1 MSTPES
7 LEDAG
12 RAGPSSSA
20 PCSAMNTEPSAVPIV
35 PSHSRADLAL
45 SEDSL
50 APVFVECLLCDPDCV
65 GGTRGEKDSPHHHQ
79 KKKWL
84 NLSLSDLALGDSEA
98 RESEHKGKRDW
109 EEESDCWGGRWVRTA
124 FSAEAKGEWSLWV
137 RVRDK

>member
-12 RAGPSSSA
+12 QAGPSSSA
-20 PCSAMNTEPSAVPIV
+20 PCSATNTEPSAAPIV

-65 GGTRGEKDSPHHHQ
+65 GETRGEKDSPPPHQ
-79 KKKWL
+79 KKMIKPEPIR
-84 NLSLSDLALGDSEA
+84 SSPGGFGGERVRAQ
-98 RESEHKGKRDW
+98 RKKRL
-109 EEESDCWGGRWVRTA
+109 GGR
-124 FSAEAKGEWSLWV
+124 E
-137 RVRDK
+137 